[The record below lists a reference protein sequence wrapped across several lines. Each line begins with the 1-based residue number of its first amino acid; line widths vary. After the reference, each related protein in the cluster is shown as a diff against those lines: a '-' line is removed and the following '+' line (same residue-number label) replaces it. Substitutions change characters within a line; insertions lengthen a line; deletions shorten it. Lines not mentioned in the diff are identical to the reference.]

1 MVGDPGLILSVF
13 AGLVFATRPEF
24 TNAFFHLA
32 VKRPTRGC
40 GAPKARVRHTSTRS
54 RLYDRVDIPG
64 PMGFFWGVIGR
75 RSRFVFWQNHL

>member
-32 VKRPTRGC
+32 VKRPTPRFG
-40 GAPKARVRHTSTRS
+40 
-54 RLYDRVDIPG
+54 L
-64 PMGFFWGVIGR
+64 GR
-75 RSRFVFWQNHL
+75 CPEVLFEEMV